1 VVFDSEPHAGEQA
14 KPPAVSI
21 HVTPFGGLLRSFCTL
36 ALKVAPP
43 VFAKTDVILVTV
55 TEMGGAAAIVKVSE
69 SDLVES
75 EIEIALSVRLLSG
88 AAGTEPG
95 GL

>member
-1 VVFDSEPHAGEQA
+1 VFDREPHAGEQA
-14 KPPAVSI
+14 EPPAVSI
-21 HVTPFGGLLRSFCTL
+21 HVTPFGGLLGSFCTL
-36 ALKVAPP
+36 ALKVGPT

-69 SDLVES
+69 SDFVES
-75 EIEIALSVRLLSG
+75 EIEIALSVGLLSG
-88 AAGTEPG
+88 AVGTDAG